1 MKEKEEKLY
10 WWKSD
15 YSWREKWNFL
25 KYRIQ
30 SPSSVLYKDIPSR
43 MNEDTVVLAEED
55 PNYSIAFLGDFMPLG
70 KFNLLLS
77 DTIKGFIGTADTLV
91 VNLEGVITEAKRLLA
106 LSHDPSVLKVI
117 RSLNAQTILINVANN
132 HASDFGREAF
142 ADQLSLL
149 RKEGFDIVG
158 GNTSPFILK
167 DQFLFEASS
176 LWSNQ
181 PIDTVP
187 RFSLSDSAP
196 SPSMKG
202 YYNLF
207 LPHWG
212 YEMELFP
219 REEQIL
225 FAEELQ
231 QKGWD
236 AIIGNHPH
244 CPQPVE
250 VREQKVVAYSLGNF
264 CYSNS
269 NPNHWYGMALKLS
282 FHLGASLPKLCRVQ
296 RLYTLQRF
304 SFSSLDVIAT
314 RDLDYDSVRKG
325 NLRRWSYMKDLLK

>member
-10 WWKSD
+10 WWKSN

-30 SPSSVLYKDIPSR
+30 SPCRALYKEIPSL
-43 MNEDTVVLAEED
+43 MSESSVVLAEET
-55 PNYSIAFLGDFMPLG
+55 PNYSIVFLGDFMPLG
-70 KFNLLLS
+70 RFNLLLS
-77 DTIKGFIGTADTLV
+77 DTIKEFVGTADTLV
-91 VNLEGVITEAKRLLA
+91 VNLEGVITEEKRLLA
-106 LSHDPSVLKVI
+106 LSHDLEVLKVI
-117 RSLNAQTILINVANN
+117 QSLNAHNILINVANN

-142 ADQLSLL
+142 AQQLRLL

-158 GNTSPFILK
+158 YDTSPFILN

-181 PIDTVP
+181 SIDTVP
-187 RFSLSDSAP
+187 RFSLTDSAP
-196 SPSMKG
+196 SPSKKG
-202 YYNLF
+202 YYNMF

-219 REEQIL
+219 RAEQIL
-225 FAEELQ
+225 YAEELL

-236 AIIGNHPH
+236 AVIGNHPH

-250 VREQKVVAYSLGNF
+250 VHEQKVVAYSLGNF

-282 FHLGASLPKLCRVQ
+282 FRLGASLPKLCRIE

-304 SFSSLDVIAT
+304 SFSSLDVIGSH
-314 RDLDYDSVRKG
+314 DLDYDSVRKG